1 MTLTDT
7 TQRTT
12 ATDSSHPLVGQAVE
26 CLRQA
31 ARRDVP
37 PEDRHV
43 RQPDT
48 WLLRRSWR
56 VLTEEG
62 AGPLALQLAAWLQSR
77 YPMTGYQTLHR
88 LAQLSDDRPELR
100 ALVAQE
106 LERLRPAL
114 FAGPVTDVDALTEG
128 LLWTAASAAR
138 IGDEPLAFA
147 CLERLDQFRRIWHR
161 VFVRGDWRGLLAE
174 SIAWSGLQPLTA
186 QLIRQAVLLFE
197 DQGAHFLQRTAA
209 ETSQRLAVQG
219 ELPRVRRLLHRCV
232 ETFLRSTLTTLTSRR
247 YAVATLALEG
257 LIHDILAQV
266 TTIAN
271 IQEARRE
278 AGISPRG
285 SEQFLVRQV
294 KRYKANLD
302 VDFQVYTLKEAIE
315 TLPPDAL
322 TPTGRIS
329 LADRLADLGVR
340 SDGWTGAAATAAL
353 LQIGGVEQAIRV
365 VHGID
370 RRDPSR
376 SEGVIRLVR
385 GLLSLGEERL
395 ADQEARKGLSWARSL
410 GEHHPERI
418 TAWGLAQAYLDHGLP
433 QKALAILD
441 QRRRSGWTRRFRWL
455 FRNGMDEEQVRE
467 EALRM
472 RASLLLGQRDRA
484 AQQLGRIL
492 RGAPGQMEGK
502 GLALFYADS
511 LLAPLLEAGQ
521 DALAWRVLEALPG
534 ILARVTGR
542 EHPDRVT
549 DVAELVAGHIRGL
562 RRQVAEASEEGED
575 DPSAEA
581 VRARLEEA
589 LAAAE
594 AFLSQLWQAETSG
607 GIWSAVYGVGGS
619 LPLVSAVAGP
629 EAVLEIARATV
640 QEGHRWGVLQ
650 PVPTSP

>member
-7 TQRTT
+7 TQATP
-12 ATDSSHPLVGQAVE
+12 TDSSHPLVSQAVT
-26 CLRQA
+26 CLGQA
-31 ARRDVP
+31 ARRGAP
-37 PEDRHV
+37 PGDRHV

-48 WLLRRSWR
+48 WLLRRGWR

-62 AGPLALQLAAWLQSR
+62 AGPLALELAAWLQSR

-88 LAQLSDDRPELR
+88 LAQLTDEDLELR

-106 LERLRPAL
+106 LERLRPHL
-114 FAGPVTDVDALTEG
+114 FAAPVTDVDVLTEG
-128 LLWTAASAAR
+128 LLWTASTAAR

-147 CLERLDQFRRIWHR
+147 CLERLDQLPRIWRR

-174 SIAWSGLQPLTA
+174 SVAWSGLQPLTA
-186 QLIRQAVLLFE
+186 QLIRQAILLFE
-197 DQGAHFLQRTAA
+197 DQGAHFLQRTAQEA
-209 ETSQRLAVQG
+209 AQRLAIQG
-219 ELPRVRRLLHRCV
+219 EQPRVRRLFHRCV
-232 ETFLRSTLTTLTSRR
+232 ETFLHSTLTTLTSRR

-271 IQEARRE
+271 IQDARRE

-322 TPTGRIS
+322 TPTARIS

-395 ADQEARKGLSWARSL
+395 ADEEARKGLSWARSL
-410 GEHHPERI
+410 EERHPERI

-433 QKALAILD
+433 RKALAILD
-441 QRRRSGWTRRFRWL
+441 QRRRAGWSRRFRWF
-455 FRNGMDEEQVRE
+455 FRNGMDEEEVRE
-467 EALRM
+467 EALRL
-472 RASLLLGQRDRA
+472 RASLLLGQKERA
-484 AQQLGRIL
+484 GQQLGRIL
-492 RGAPGQMEGK
+492 RWAPSQMEGK
-502 GLALFYADS
+502 NLALFYTDS
-511 LLAPLLEAGQ
+511 LLAPLLKAGQ
-521 DALAWRVLEALPG
+521 DALAWRVLAALPSA
-534 ILARVTGR
+534 LVQVTGR

-549 DVAELVAGHIRGL
+549 DVAELLAGHIRQL
-562 RRQVAEASEEGED
+562 REQAGASPTGVEEGEQ
-575 DPSAEA
+575 AA
-581 VRARLEEA
+581 ARLEEA

-594 AFLSQLWQAETSG
+594 AFLTQLWQEERGG

-619 LPLVSAVAGP
+619 LPLVSGVAGP
-629 EAVLEIARATV
+629 EAVLEIARAAV
-640 QEGHRWGVLQ
+640 QEGRRWGALQ
-650 PVPTSP
+650 AAPVSQ